1 MAKKTKKTKKPANQ
15 RPLKIFIAID
25 KKTKKVGSW
34 FTPVMNE
41 PADLFRELA
50 ENGDLKNFDVA
61 EFVLD
66 QPVRILKSED
76 SDYWEEEDED
86 Q

>member
-1 MAKKTKKTKKPANQ
+1 MAKKTKKKAKKESIS
-15 RPLKIFIAID
+15 IFIAID
-25 KKTKKVGSW
+25 KKTKKVCDGFS
-34 FTPVMNE
+34 PVMHE
-41 PADLFRELA
+41 PEDVFRELS

-76 SDYWEEEDED
+76 SDYWEDDED
-86 Q
+86 